1 MARRLIHVHGG
12 HEGQVQGIP
21 RGGKVKPL
29 RLKEEE
35 QTALRELKGR
45 LSNEIGSVTL
55 FLFGSKARGEG
66 VPDSDLDVLIQIPE
80 YTAEIESK
88 IDDIVFEINL
98 RHGVFISSII
108 FGEKELEAG
117 PLSESPLYRS
127 VQRQGIRL

>member
-21 RGGKVKPL
+21 REG
-29 RLKEEE
+29 
-35 QTALRELKGR
+35 KGR
-45 LSNEIGSVTL
+45 GGSW
-55 FLFGSKARGEG
+55 
-66 VPDSDLDVLIQIPE
+66 
-80 YTAEIESK
+80 
-88 IDDIVFEINL
+88 
-98 RHGVFISSII
+98 HGVFISSII